1 MKMKVEHR
9 FRCPICFRAYD
20 TKEKAEKC
28 LKNCTENY
36 IPIYYLALFYDIL
49 EGTYSIDIFSYR
61 LKVEEAEEDLHT
73 VQCKMHLNR
82 VKYQVA
88 SEKMNKRIAAK
99 LISQG
104 KKHIAKM
111 LLNSRKHLLG
121 IKTKFILGHAELPDN
136 KLKKDK

>member
-1 MKMKVEHR
+1 MKKKIECL

-36 IPIYYLALFYDIL
+36 MLIYYLTLFYDIL
-49 EGTYSIDIFSYR
+49 DGTYSIDICPYR
-61 LKVEEAEEDLHT
+61 LRIEEAEEDLHT

-82 VKYQVA
+82 VKYEVA
-88 SEKMNKRIAAK
+88 SEKMNKRIAAE

-104 KKHIAKM
+104 KKHIAKV
-111 LLNSRKHLLG
+111 LLDNRKHLLR
-121 IKTKFILGHAELPDN
+121 IKTKDILGNAEFFS
-136 KLKKDK
+136 KKR